1 MRAVALLLLSVVAV
15 FAGQRGPIEPDPYAR
30 YVAPVLASDV
40 PLIGLAAFKGDVPTL
55 HYLISSG
62 ANIESAG
69 RDGRAPLLLAS
80 AGGHVEAVTIL
91 LEAGA
96 NINARDHSGG
106 TALDWAAERGEEK
119 VALLLLR
126 HHPEV
131 NVQDEFGFTPLILAA
146 MTGDKKI
153 VEALIRAG
161 ARRDF
166 RDVVSGWTASDWA
179 KRNKYLDVVSLLE
192 SAR

>member
-80 AGGHVEAVTIL
+80 AGGHVEAVTRSLCIRLRRFVYSSKSRSASIL
-91 LEAGA
+91 FHDSLQSAHTVRQSA
-96 NINARDHSGG
+96 ADWCCLAHCWGG
-106 TALDWAAERGEEK
+106 PFHRF
-119 VALLLLR
+119 V
-126 HHPEV
+126 HP
-131 NVQDEFGFTPLILAA
+131 
-146 MTGDKKI
+146 
-153 VEALIRAG
+153 
-161 ARRDF
+161 
-166 RDVVSGWTASDWA
+166 
-179 KRNKYLDVVSLLE
+179 
-192 SAR
+192 